1 MHWKPQ
7 TFSAESAGCGG
18 FLETQSLCNCQNLIM
33 LTRYKLDDFT
43 KGWFVGNFSPT
54 IVKSDAVEVAV
65 KHYRAGEKE
74 SAHYHKV
81 ATELTLIVSGRVRM
95 SGEEVGPGEIIKIEP
110 GQATDFVPLTDTT
123 TVVVKL
129 PCVSGD
135 KYVCGDTKA

>member
-1 MHWKPQ
+1 MALQ
-7 TFSAESAGCGG
+7 
-18 FLETQSLCNCQNLIM
+18 
-33 LTRYKLDDFT
+33 RYHLDKFT

-54 IVKSDAVEVAV
+54 LAATDVVEVAV
-65 KHYRAGEKE
+65 KHYRAGDAEK
-74 SAHYHKV
+74 AHFHKV

-110 GQATDFVPLTDTT
+110 GQATDFIPLTDVT

-135 KYVCGDTKA
+135 KFPCET

>member
-1 MHWKPQ
+1 
-7 TFSAESAGCGG
+7 
-18 FLETQSLCNCQNLIM
+18 M

-54 IVKSDAVEVAV
+54 ILKTDAVEVAV
-65 KHYRAGEKE
+65 KHYRAGEAE

-129 PCVSGD
+129 PCISGD
-135 KYVCGDTKA
+135 KYPCSDAKA